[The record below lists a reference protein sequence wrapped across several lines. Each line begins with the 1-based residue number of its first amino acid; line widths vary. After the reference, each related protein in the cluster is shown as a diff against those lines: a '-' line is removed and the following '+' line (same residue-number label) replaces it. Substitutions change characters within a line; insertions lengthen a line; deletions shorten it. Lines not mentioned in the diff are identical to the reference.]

1 MRATA
6 RWRERKSVVNGKI
19 KTLHSELIGL
29 LEGSMS
35 MQVRTEIRSSLDDSI
50 LWPVIMV
57 TSPIRSRWR
66 EDAIDIF

>member
-1 MRATA
+1 MRAAA

-35 MQVRTEIRSSLDDSI
+35 MQVRTEIRSGFDDSI

-57 TSPIRSRWR
+57 YTPIRSQWR